1 MPNAIITGGAGFIAS
16 HLAEA
21 LAKDYNKIFLVDNL
35 VRTGNTRNIDHLL
48 QNPKFEFLNLDISNA
63 RDIAKLSNIHEDEGI
78 DVVYHLAATRINRC
92 AQNPYE
98 GHRFLAD
105 GGYYI
110 VEFCAANKIKMFFAS
125 TASVYN
131 NPKRFPIE
139 ETDPC
144 ESHTIYGA
152 AKYYTEGLMRSFAK
166 NFGLQYSICRFFSV
180 YGVRMDC
187 EGAYTEIIFN
197 WLNNINK
204 GNNKVTVFG
213 NPDEKVLDL
222 VYVKDVVGA
231 IIAATE
237 EWKNEVYNVS
247 TETGVTIT
255 DLIKTISE
263 TLEVKLEVEVKPE
276 NRTDIEKKRVGS
288 VSKLKSLGWK
298 PKYDLAKGIK
308 ETYKW
313 INHLNN
319 IKQ

>member
-1 MPNAIITGGAGFIAS
+1 MANAIITGGAGFIAS

-21 LAKDYNKIFLVDNL
+21 IRSKYDKIFLVDNL
-35 VRTGNTRNIDHLL
+35 IRTGNIRNIEHLL
-48 QNPKFEFLNLDISNA
+48 QDIKYEFLNLDISNT
-63 RDIAKLSNIHEDEGI
+63 RDIAVLSNLHEDESI
-78 DVVYHLAATRINRC
+78 EVVYHLAATRINRC
-92 AQNPYE
+92 AKNPYE

-110 VEFCAANKIKMFFAS
+110 TEFCAANKIKMFFAS

-144 ESHTIYGA
+144 EPHTIYGA

-166 NFGLQYSICRFFSV
+166 NYNLEYSICRFFSV

-204 GNNKVTVFG
+204 GDNRVTVFG

-222 VYVKDVVGA
+222 VYVKDVVNA
-231 IIAATE
+231 ILKSTE
-237 EWKNEVYNVS
+237 EWNNEVYNVS

-255 DLIKTISE
+255 ELIKTISK
-263 TLEVKLEVEVKPE
+263 TLDVDLEVSIKAE

-288 VSKLKSLGWK
+288 VTKLKSIGWK
-298 PKYDLAKGIK
+298 PQYDLSKGIK
-308 ETYKW
+308 ETYEW
-313 INHLNN
+313 INYLNGQ
-319 IKQ
+319 K